1 VARCRHYRSCSGWSA
16 RRRASRS
23 SCGQGWLRYCF
34 VVQAALLSAIL
45 GLSSLAAPRI
55 GVPTASASASPAS
68 RSALFAYAS
77 GGDTRA
83 QSCPQTSITSRQ
95 CTLAAALSLAVAGNT
110 VALATPGSVARYVG
124 NWSVTTRGTSSS
136 EPLTIEPAPGVDH
149 VVLDGNHGSR
159 QGCSRPACDGPIL
172 AIGRDVDV
180 DLEAL
185 VFQDANNKEAGG
197 AIDNALGGT
206 VSVTRS
212 VFRHNS
218 AEDAGAIANA
228 SFGGTGMLFV
238 TGCTFSANTSQ
249 GGGTISGGG
258 AIDNGDSGGNG
269 TVVVSA
275 STFSDNHGV
284 DGGAIN
290 NADALGRGVLRVS
303 GATFT
308 GNVAEGSGGAI
319 DNADF
324 KTSYS
329 GPRGTV
335 TVSTST
341 FSHNRA
347 QGDGGAISSGDR
359 GSVGSLS
366 VSTSTFESNHA
377 GGDGGAIAAGDNF
390 GISPLVVSDS
400 TFWGNSAYHDGGAV
414 ASALNGNGPPSPA
427 TIVASTFSGNSA
439 AGGGYPNSAAQ
450 AISSG
455 DVLWGA
461 ADIING
467 SCSWSTFYDGGYNVV
482 SDATCSDNGHD
493 DVRDRGKD
501 LGPLARNGGPTMTL
515 LPLRGRAATGLIP
528 YRTTERVELDPVEPW
543 TATTLDVCPTTDQR
557 GRRTLTGRPCA
568 AGAVQP

>member
-1 VARCRHYRSCSGWSA
+1 M
-16 RRRASRS
+16 
-23 SCGQGWLRYCF
+23 
-34 VVQAALLSAIL
+34 
-45 GLSSLAAPRI
+45 
-55 GVPTASASASPAS
+55 
-68 RSALFAYAS
+68 
-77 GGDTRA
+77 
-83 QSCPQTSITSRQ
+83 
-95 CTLAAALSLAVAGNT
+95 
-110 VALATPGSVARYVG
+110 
-124 NWSVTTRGTSSS
+124 TTRGTSSS
-136 EPLTIEPAPGVDH
+136 QPLTIEPARGVDQ

-159 QGCSRPACDGPIL
+159 QGCGSPACDGPIL

-185 VFQDANNKEAGG
+185 VFQDANNKGAGG

-228 SFGGTGMLFV
+228 SFGGTGTLLV
-238 TGCTFSANTSQ
+238 TGSTFSANTSQ

-258 AIDNGDSGGNG
+258 AIDNGDGGGTG

-275 STFSDNHGV
+275 STFSDNQGV
-284 DGGAIN
+284 DGGAID

-303 GATFT
+303 GSTFT

-324 KTSYS
+324 KTSYN
-329 GPRGTV
+329 GPRGSV
-335 TVSTST
+335 TVSSST

-347 QGDGGAISSGDR
+347 QGDGGAISSGDW
-359 GSVGSLS
+359 GNVGSLR
-366 VSTSTFESNHA
+366 VSTSTFASNHA

-427 TIVASTFSGNSA
+427 TIVASTFSANSA
-439 AGGGYPNSAAQ
+439 AGGGYPNLAAQ

-455 DVLWGA
+455 DVLWAA

-467 SCSWSTFYDGGYNVV
+467 SCRWSTFYDGGYNVV
-482 SDATCSDNGHD
+482 SDATCSGKGHH
-493 DVRDRGKD
+493 DVRDRGND

-515 LPLRGRAATGLIP
+515 LPLPRSASDRTNPVPDGREGRARPRRA
-528 YRTTERVELDPVEPW
+528 LDSDHRRPLPDHRPAW
-543 TATTLDVCPTTDQR
+543 TANSHGSAVCRRCGAAIKGQARARVVPCRPRWPPLGFTLSYIRSHYGFSALGKTRDLAREAALDIEWAHVADVLHRYRQWMFYQR
-557 GRRTLTGRPCA
+557 DGYELRGQKLRLRDWAGRAVCRQL
-568 AGAVQP
+568 GA